1 MSLFS
6 ELKRR
11 NVFRVA
17 LLYGIASWLLLQ
29 VADVGASL
37 LDLPAWVGKFVF
49 LLLALGYPLALI
61 FSWVYELTPEGLQKE
76 SKVDS
81 TQSIV
86 RKTASKLNA
95 AVIVLLLLALTALIA
110 DRFLPEYIAPQPETP
125 VVSGAPEASIAVLRF
140 VNMSSDEENEYF
152 SAGLSEELLNLLA
165 RIPNLRVA
173 ARTSAFSFAG
183 SGTDA
188 ISIGEALNVAH
199 VLEGSV
205 RKSGDTVRITAQLIK
220 TSDGYHVWSETWD
233 RQLDDIFRVQDEISA
248 AVVDSLKISLL
259 GEAPK
264 AHAVNPQAYTL
275 YLRGKSV
282 AQIHS
287 EENLRQGARLMREA
301 LDIEPEF
308 ADAWAALATI
318 RTNQV
323 GRYFLPLDE
332 GFIQARAANERALQF
347 DPDNAKAR
355 SGLCWIHM
363 YYERDFPA
371 ASDCVRTAL
380 EVSPNDTST
389 LNTAATFYRNIDRMG
404 LAIDAYKKAQETDP
418 LSSSVI
424 FNLTL
429 AYLAAEQ
436 LDKAAAQ
443 LEIGRSIY
451 ADEPLVEVFDAAIA
465 LRRGDPEKA
474 LTSSENIS
482 GQMKNW
488 MRAIAFQDLGRSVDV
503 DAELQRLEMSGARA
517 APFIIASVHA
527 YSGDADAAFEWLE
540 QALQVGDDNLVEIR
554 GRYLFEKIENDP
566 RWQPFLAKIG
576 ISDADLIALGY

>member
-1 MSLFS
+1 MSFFS

-29 VADVGASL
+29 VADVGVSL

-49 LLLALGYPLALI
+49 LLLAMGFPLALI

-86 RKTASKLNA
+86 HITANKLNA
-95 AVIVLLLLALTALIA
+95 AVIVLLLLALTAVIA

-183 SGTDA
+183 SGADA

-220 TSDGYHVWSETWD
+220 TSDGYHVWSDTWD

-259 GEAPK
+259 GDAPK
-264 AHAVNPQAYTL
+264 AHAVDPQAYTL

-287 EENLRQGARLMREA
+287 EESLRQGATLMREA

-347 DPDNAKAR
+347 DPDNASAR

-371 ASDCVRTAL
+371 TSDCVRTAL
-380 EVSPNDTST
+380 EVSPNDPST
-389 LNTAATFYRNIDRMG
+389 LNTAATFYRNVNRLD

-418 LSSSVI
+418 LSASII

-429 AYLAAEQ
+429 AYLTAEQ
-436 LDKAAAQ
+436 LDNAAAQ
-443 LEIGRSIY
+443 LEIGRSMY
-451 ADEPLVEVFDAAIA
+451 ADEPLVEVFNAAIA
-465 LRRGDPEKA
+465 LRRGEPEKA
-474 LTSSENIS
+474 LESSENIS
-482 GQMKNW
+482 GQMRNW

-503 DAELQRLEMSGARA
+503 DAELQQIDMSGARSS
-517 APFIIASVHA
+517 PFIIASVHA
-527 YSGDADAAFEWLE
+527 YSGDADVAFEWLE
-540 QALQVGDDNLVEIR
+540 RAMEVGDDNLVEIR
-554 GRYLFEKIENDP
+554 GGYLFEKIENDP

-576 ISDADLIALGY
+576 ISDADLVALGY